1 MVRKVHSLD
10 DEYKTL
16 NPKSK
21 ISMYIGYILIFA
33 VFSVLFVY
41 LYSFCPQIKVMSF
54 FLYLIRVYFVCLII
68 YLAYIIV
75 APLLYYRHF
84 RYIITSEKI
93 DVRYGV
99 ITIHHTVVPIE
110 RVHQVEVTRGPINNM
125 LDLANV
131 TVTTA
136 GGTADIKF
144 LEISEAERIAEELN
158 KLINKIIEDR
168 K

>member
-1 MVRKVHSLD
+1 M
-10 DEYKTL
+10 DEGYRTL

-21 ISMYIGYILIFA
+21 ISMYIGYVIVFVILSA
-33 VFSVLFVY
+33 LFVFILSYREQVESFLFRY
-41 LYSFCPQIKVMSF
+41 LMG
-54 FLYLIRVYFVCLII
+54 VYFVALLVYLI
-68 YLAYIIV
+68 YMIV
-75 APLLYYRHF
+75 APLLYYSHF
-84 RYIITSEKI
+84 RYIITSDRI

-99 ITIHHTVVPIE
+99 IIIHHTVVPIE

-125 LDLANV
+125 LGLANV

-136 GGTADIKF
+136 GGTADIRF

-158 KLINKIIEDR
+158 SLINKIIGDR

>member
-1 MVRKVHSLD
+1 M
-10 DEYKTL
+10 DEGYRTL

-21 ISMYIGYILIFA
+21 ISMYIGYII
-33 VFSVLFVY
+33 VFVVLSVLFVFLLSYRTQMEPFFFRY
-41 LYSFCPQIKVMSF
+41 LMG
-54 FLYLIRVYFVCLII
+54 I
-68 YLAYIIV
+68 YLVILLVYLVYMIA

-84 RYIITSEKI
+84 RYIITSDRI

-125 LDLANV
+125 LGLANV

-136 GGTADIKF
+136 GGTATIRF
-144 LEISEAERIAEELN
+144 LEIPEAERIAEELN
-158 KLINKIIEDR
+158 SMINRIIGDR

>member
-1 MVRKVHSLD
+1 MGEDYR
-10 DEYKTL
+10 TL

-21 ISMYIGYILIFA
+21 ISMYIGYTIIFVIL
-33 VFSVLFVY
+33 SVLFVY
-41 LYSFCPQIKVMSF
+41 LRSYCAQIEGLSF
-54 FLYLIRVYFVCLII
+54 FSYLIGIYFVGLVI
-68 YLAYIIV
+68 YLAYMIV

-125 LDLANV
+125 LGLANV

-136 GGTADIKF
+136 GGTANIRF

-158 KLINKIIEDR
+158 RLINKIIEDR